1 MKKKYIA
8 PCITVMN
15 IKTPE
20 ICINSRNTWH
30 INHDLTP
37 EHNNTFHGS
46 KADDWGFIITDP
58 GEKYYQEH
66 PKEKDPWNSDN
77 W

>member
-20 ICINSRNTWH
+20 ICINSRNTFH
-30 INHDLTP
+30 VNHGSVHD
-37 EHNNTFHGS
+37 NTFQGS
-46 KADDWGFIITDP
+46 KKDDWGFIITDP
-58 GEKYYQEH
+58 GKDKWEDEYHGK
-66 PKEKDPWNSDN
+66 KDPWDSDN

>member
-20 ICINSRNTWH
+20 ICINSRNTFH
-30 INHDLTP
+30 VNHVSVHD
-37 EHNNTFHGS
+37 NTFQGS
-46 KADDWGFIITDP
+46 KKDDYGFIITDP
-58 GEKYYQEH
+58 GKDKWQIEH
-66 PKEKDPWNSDN
+66 PNEKDPWDSNN

>member
-1 MKKKYIA
+1 MKKNYIA

-30 INHDLTP
+30 INHDLKP
-37 EHNNTFHGS
+37 EHNNTLQGNDF
-46 KADDWGFIITDP
+46 GFIITDP
-58 GEKYYQEH
+58 GKDKWKTEH
-66 PKEKDPWNSDN
+66 PNDKDPWDSDN

>member
-20 ICINSRNTWH
+20 ICINSRNTFH
-30 INHDLTP
+30 VNHGS
-37 EHNNTFHGS
+37 EHDNTFQGS
-46 KADDWGFIITDP
+46 KKDDWGFIITDP
-58 GEKYYQEH
+58 GKKYYQEH
-66 PKEKDPWNSDN
+66 PNEKDPWDSEN

>member
-20 ICINSRNTWH
+20 ICINSRNTFH
-30 INHDLTP
+30 VNHGT
-37 EHNNTFHGS
+37 EHDNAFEGI
-46 KADDWGFIITDP
+46 KKDDWGFIITDP

>member
-30 INHDLTP
+30 INHDLKP
-37 EHNNTFHGS
+37 EHNNTLQGNDF
-46 KADDWGFIITDP
+46 GFIITDP
-58 GEKYYQEH
+58 
-66 PKEKDPWNSDN
+66 
-77 W
+77 

>member
-30 INHDLTP
+30 VNHGT
-37 EHNNTFHGS
+37 EHDKIFEGS
-46 KADDWGFIITDP
+46 KKDDWGFIITDP
-58 GEKYYQEH
+58 GKKYYQEH
-66 PKEKDPWNSDN
+66 PNEKDPWNSGN